1 MVVRLDNP
9 VVEETRK
16 ATFGWLFCWGNIPS
30 IFEGW
35 INIVNG
41 EEAMKLD
48 EVLSNSNVH
57 VDEKGREWEIVARHP
72 GDGSTH
78 QPTFLATWVNRVGYK
93 NVALF
98 VRFQS
103 GLVDLTSIDGPF
115 STPEMREA
123 WGKENGYK

>member
-48 EVLSNSNVH
+48 VEVFAMLELFAINIPTGENV
-57 VDEKGREWEIVARHP
+57 
-72 GDGSTH
+72 
-78 QPTFLATWVNRVGYK
+78 
-93 NVALF
+93 
-98 VRFQS
+98 
-103 GLVDLTSIDGPF
+103 
-115 STPEMREA
+115 
-123 WGKENGYK
+123 